1 MPDQEPRQSSHFS
14 EKVIHLRY
22 CRIVAASETM
32 PVRFEGVEYT
42 LSFVDARF
50 VPQKGFTINR
60 ASEGFIPPD
69 FLLWLSLYIG
79 EDAIDPFQEV
89 DTRFVS
95 ERGDFR
101 IDQDSLQQFL
111 VAAERAK
118 HRRWPR
124 WKRELFDNALIYFSA
139 AVRSGVNMMPLNL
152 GFFALSLECLGNVR
166 YGKRD
171 RHFTFGEQH
180 FLGTLTA
187 RLAKLKTDPVK
198 KPGVKAFEKRLKAD
212 VQLLMHLRNAF
223 YGHSLLHLRKDRSAL
238 VMELRKWA
246 TRYGYSRKVADLSF
260 KSDDLKKGIVNKAFA
275 LYKLGLRLNRL
286 FLFFALGF
294 SRKVPFAT
302 HDFQILADHRND
314 EVSEFRGIRWRF
326 NFSQVPEK
334 PSAINMQFEISA
346 PDAGVPPKDS

>member
-1 MPDQEPRQSSHFS
+1 MPNQKLGQSSNFS
-14 EKVIHLRY
+14 EKVVHLRY
-22 CRIVAASETM
+22 CRIVAADETM
-32 PVRFEGVEYT
+32 TVRFEGVEYT

-50 VPQKGFTINR
+50 VPQKGFVVGR
-60 ASEGFIPPD
+60 ASQDVITPD

-89 DTRFVS
+89 DTRFVNT
-95 ERGDFR
+95 RGDFR
-101 IDQDSLQQFL
+101 IDQKSLQQFFA
-111 VAAERAK
+111 AAERAK

-171 RHFTFGEQH
+171 KHFTFGDQH

-187 RLAKLKTDPVK
+187 RLAKLKADPAK
-198 KPGVKAFEKRLKAD
+198 KPGVRAFEKRLKAD
-212 VQLLMHLRNAF
+212 VQLLMNLRNAF
-223 YGHSLLHLRKDRSAL
+223 YGHSLLHLQKDRSRL
-238 VMELRKWA
+238 VTELRAWA
-246 TRYGYSRKVADLSF
+246 MRYGYEPRLANVTF
-260 KSDDLKKGIVNKAFA
+260 KPDNLKNGIVQKAWA

-302 HDFQILADHRND
+302 HDFHILADHRND
-314 EVSEFRGIRWRF
+314 EESEFRGIRWKF
-326 NFSQVPEK
+326 NFSSVPEK
-334 PSAINMQFEISA
+334 PGAINMQFEIKA
-346 PDAGVPPKDS
+346 PEADVPPKES